1 MTDNPAR
8 APEGRATGPVTLD
21 RRPDGVAVVTID
33 HAASRMNTL
42 AGHVV
47 EALHEVAREL
57 TTTPSGAVVL
67 TGRPT
72 LFSAGAEVSEFTAA
86 DAGALGERVRAAYDA
101 FEAIPRVTIAAISGY
116 CLGAGLELVQTCD
129 FRFAD
134 PSASFAQPEILLG
147 LLPGG
152 GGTQRLPR
160 LIGLPKAR
168 ELILSGRRIDAAEA
182 HAIGLV
188 DTVVP
193 DGEGSVLDAALAAA
207 ARYAAG
213 ATLAHGIVKATLREG
228 LDVPLAA
235 GLTREQ
241 QAWSEVFAT
250 EDAAVGIRSFF
261 ENGVGKAVF
270 PGR

>member
-1 MTDNPAR
+1 M
-8 APEGRATGPVTLD
+8 TGPVSLD
-21 RRPDGVAVVTID
+21 RRPDGVAVVTVD

-47 EALHEVAREL
+47 EALHDVAREL
-57 TTTPSGAVVL
+57 TAVPPGAVVL
-67 TGRPT
+67 TGRPA
-72 LFSAGAEVSEFTAA
+72 LFSAGAEVAEFTAA
-86 DAGALGERVRAAYDA
+86 AAGPLSDRIRGAYDA

-134 PSASFAQPEILLG
+134 AGASFAQPEILLG
-147 LLPGG
+147 VLPGG

-160 LIGLPKAR
+160 LIGLPRAR

-188 DTVVP
+188 DTLVP
-193 DGEGSVLDAALAAA
+193 DGAGSVLDAALAAA

-228 LDVPLAA
+228 LDASLAD

-250 EDAAVGIRSFF
+250 DDAAVGIRSFF
-261 ENGVGKAVF
+261 ESGPGRAVF

>member
-1 MTDNPAR
+1 MTGSAAPAT
-8 APEGRATGPVTLD
+8 EGRATGPVTLD

-57 TTTPSGAVVL
+57 TTTPPGAVVL

-72 LFSAGAEVSEFTAA
+72 LFSAGSRPTRKR
-86 DAGALGERVRAAYDA
+86 GASYDA

-134 PSASFAQPEILLG
+134 PRASFAQPEILLG
-147 LLPGG
+147 VLPGG

-193 DGEGSVLDAALAAA
+193 DGAGSVLDAALAAA

-213 ATLAHGIVKATLREG
+213 ATLAHGIVKATLRDG

-250 EDAAVGIRSFF
+250 EDATVGIRSFF